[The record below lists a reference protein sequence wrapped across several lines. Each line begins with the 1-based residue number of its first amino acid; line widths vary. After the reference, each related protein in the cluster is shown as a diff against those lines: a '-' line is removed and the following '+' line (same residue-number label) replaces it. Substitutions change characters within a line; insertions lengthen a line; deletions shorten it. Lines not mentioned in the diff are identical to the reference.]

1 MVEIQHNVLHDGT
14 YGCLL
19 FTQNIEKVWWWC
31 SSLFKVVI
39 EYYVIK
45 RLLNVNWFFFFF
57 FFQISFTC
65 WSNGR
70 IQRLIDK
77 EMVCAYFVHVSYCR
91 KHYWSLHYYFFIC
104 LGGVGEWIRKRTNI
118 LVLLLYELTYECIYI
133 CMCACVHINNF
144 LFQTSLDV

>member
-1 MVEIQHNVLHDGT
+1 MEIQHNVLHDGA

-19 FTQNIEKVWWWC
+19 FTQNIEKVC
-31 SSLFKVVI
+31 SSLFKFVI

-45 RLLNVNWFFFFF
+45 RLLNVNCFFSS

-70 IQRLIDK
+70 IRRLIDK

-91 KHYWSLHYYFFIC
+91 KHYWSLHYYFFVSI
-104 LGGVGEWIRKRTNI
+104 GGVGEWIRKRTNI
-118 LVLLLYELTYECIYI
+118 LVLLMYELTYECIYT
-133 CMCACVHINNF
+133 CMCAPVHINNF
-144 LFQTSLDV
+144 LFQNSLDV